1 MMLRIWD
8 LESGLQ
14 IAIFEAHTDVIRS
27 IAVTLDPRILVVSG
41 GHDDKVK
48 IWDLE
53 LCTDLCVASV
63 PRRLSFGQDDEY
75 DEGGRGRGR
84 GGGDRAV
91 WSASASK
98 MEVEVE
104 VEVVKT
110 EDDDDRDDENDNWVG
125 VEPVRVR

>member
-8 LESGLQ
+8 LGSGLQ
-14 IAIFEAHTDVIRS
+14 IAMFEAHTDVIRS

-63 PRRLSFGQDDEY
+63 PRRLGFGQDDEY
-75 DEGGRGRGR
+75 DDGGR
-84 GGGDRAV
+84 GGGGDRVV

-98 MEVEVE
+98 MEVKVE
-104 VEVVKT
+104 VEVMKATV
-110 EDDDDRDDENDNWVG
+110 DDDDRDDENDNWVR

>member
-1 MMLRIWD
+1 MLRIWD
-8 LESGLQ
+8 LGSGLQ

-75 DEGGRGRGR
+75 DEGGRGRG
-84 GGGDRAV
+84 GGDRAV

>member
-8 LESGLQ
+8 LGSGLQ
-14 IAIFEAHTDVIRS
+14 IAMFEAHTDVIRS

-53 LCTDLCVASV
+53 LSTDLCVASV
-63 PRRLSFGQDDEY
+63 PRRLGFGQDDEE
-75 DEGGRGRGR
+75 EGGR
-84 GGGDRAV
+84 GGGDRVV

-104 VEVVKT
+104 VVKT
-110 EDDDDRDDENDNWVG
+110 EDDDDRNAENDNWVG